1 MSNYANSLYR
11 DYERLEIKNSN
22 LSKENKFLLL
32 RATIAEDEQRRLEN
46 IVIKKNQENNALKE
60 LNNNLKTENEK
71 LKKELE
77 RLKSIQSLD
86 GTNAGIPTSQT
97 PINKKKVIPNFAIIF
112 Y

>member
-32 RATIAEDEQRRLEN
+32 RATIAEYEQRRLEN

-60 LNNNLKTENEK
+60 LNNNLKTENENNSK
-71 LKKELE
+71 TYYADKELTLIKRMME
-77 RLKSIQSLD
+77 YRDNYI
-86 GTNAGIPTSQT
+86 
-97 PINKKKVIPNFAIIF
+97 

>member
-32 RATIAEDEQRRLEN
+32 RATIAEYEQRRLEN

-71 LKKELE
+71 
-77 RLKSIQSLD
+77 
-86 GTNAGIPTSQT
+86 
-97 PINKKKVIPNFAIIF
+97 
-112 Y
+112 

>member
-71 LKKELE
+71 
-77 RLKSIQSLD
+77 
-86 GTNAGIPTSQT
+86 
-97 PINKKKVIPNFAIIF
+97 
-112 Y
+112 